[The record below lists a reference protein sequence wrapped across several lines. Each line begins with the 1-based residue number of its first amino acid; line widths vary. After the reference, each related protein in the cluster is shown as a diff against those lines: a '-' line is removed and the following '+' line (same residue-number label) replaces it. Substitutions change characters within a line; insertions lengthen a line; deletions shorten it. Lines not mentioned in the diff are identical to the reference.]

1 MRAIPAW
8 CKVPSPL
15 LPVDTVPLNPFNAM
29 AGRRGL
35 PFTTS
40 CKGESIMILCS
51 TRSACFLSVLAGLAV
66 AASGGD
72 PVWSATLGTPGFGGS
87 YVAAFTS
94 YDDGTGPSL
103 YATGSFMANGVAGG
117 QNIARWD
124 GSAWQSV
131 GGGLIDQY
139 SNILAVYNGDLIAG
153 GYFNSAGGVEGTAK
167 LARWDGTAWHSMGAQ
182 SESFLNSV
190 WDLQVWNGELYVAG
204 NYLDLAGNPDLDH
217 IAKWDGTSYSAVG
230 GTIGGAVP
238 LIVLD
243 LQLADVGDGEKL
255 YAAGRFLNIGGV
267 PANNIAVWDGAAWSA
282 LGSGITHTSIAQV
295 ICMTTFDDGSGPALY
310 AGGSF
315 STAGGV
321 PALRVA
327 KWDGASW
334 SAMGDGFN
342 STVQE
347 LTVFDDGSG
356 PALYAL
362 GNFTLSGANTINR
375 VAKWNG
381 TSWEAVGVGTD
392 GNVFG
397 AYVFDA
403 GEGMAMHIGGGFN
416 SAGGLS
422 AAHAASILVQE
433 DCIPD
438 LNNDGNL
445 DFFDVQ
451 TFLQAFAS
459 EDPIADLNND
469 DNFDFFDVQTFLQL
483 FADGCP

>member
-1 MRAIPAW
+1 MIQFTSGRA
-8 CKVPSPL
+8 L
-15 LPVDTVPLNPFNAM
+15 
-29 AGRRGL
+29 GL
-35 PFTTS
+35 
-40 CKGESIMILCS
+40 
-51 TRSACFLSVLAGLAV
+51 SALAGLAV
-66 AASGGD
+66 AASAGD
-72 PVWSATLGTPGFGGS
+72 PQWSATLGTPGFSGS

-94 YDDGTGPSL
+94 YDDGTGESL
-103 YATGSFMANGVAGG
+103 YATGSFTANGVVGG
-117 QNIARWD
+117 QNLARWD
-124 GSAWQSV
+124 GTAWQSV
-131 GGGLIDQY
+131 GGGLIDQF

-204 NYLDLAGNPDLDH
+204 NYLDLAGNPELDH
-217 IAKWDGTSYSAVG
+217 IAKWDGTTYSGVG

-255 YAAGRFLNIGGV
+255 FASGRFLNIGGV
-267 PANNIAVWDGAAWSA
+267 PANNIAVWDGSAWSA
-282 LGSGITHTSIAQV
+282 LGSGITHTSTAQV

-327 KWDGASW
+327 KWDGSAW

-356 PALYAL
+356 AALYAM
-362 GNFTLSGANTINR
+362 GNFSLSGATTINR
-375 VAKWNG
+375 IAKWNG

-397 AYVFDA
+397 AYIFDA

-416 SAGGLS
+416 AAGGLT
-422 AAHAASILVQE
+422 AARAASIIAQNP
-433 DCIPD
+433 CIPD
-438 LNNDGNL
+438 FTNDGVL

-451 TFLQAFAS
+451 FFLQAFS
-459 EDPIADLNND
+459 SHDPVADLTND
-469 DNFDFFDVQTFLQL
+469 GLFDFFDVQAFLQA
-483 FADGCP
+483 FSNGCP